1 MISIII
7 CSRSAEMLSSAAQ
20 SIEATIGLPY
30 QIIDI
35 DNSKGTYSIFQAYNL
50 GISKS
55 QFNVLC
61 FMHEDVGFIT
71 NGWGEKVVN
80 AFQNNP
86 KLGLLG
92 VAGSSYKSLLP
103 SGWSFSTATDK
114 TLYMNVVQ
122 HYKADGSSIH
132 DYSNPRNES
141 LSKVAAVDGVWFCTT
156 REVVNQIKFD
166 DTVFNGFHCY
176 DVDFS
181 LSVLQKYDVAVTYE
195 VLLNHFSEG
204 SFNDG
209 WLSDTIKLH
218 NKWKNVLPVNLNNLS
233 ADAIALEETK
243 AFYAILPKLA
253 GKRQLCLDAL
263 KVIWKSNVIARVGI
277 KMFTRM
283 NLLLLKKSLE

>member
-1 MISIII
+1 MISIVI
-7 CSRSAEMLSSAAQ
+7 CSRSAEMLSSAAK

-35 DNSKGTYSIFQAYNL
+35 DNSKGRYSIFEAYNL
-50 GISKS
+50 GIEKS
-55 QFNVLC
+55 QFNILC

-71 NGWGEKVVN
+71 SGWGEKVIN
-80 AFQNNP
+80 AFHDNS

-92 VAGSSYKSLLP
+92 VAGSSYKSLVP
-103 SGWSFSTATDK
+103 SGWSFATATDK
-114 TLYMNVVQ
+114 ALHMNVVQ
-122 HYKADGSSIH
+122 HYKTDGSSVH
-132 DYSNPRNES
+132 DYNNPRSET

-166 DTVFNGFHCY
+166 DTIFNGFHCY

-181 LSVLQKYDVAVTYE
+181 LSVLQQYDVAVTYE
-195 VLLNHFSEG
+195 ILLNHFSEG

-218 NKWKNVLPVNLNNLS
+218 NKWNRVLPINLDNLS
-233 ADAIALEETK
+233 ADAVALEETK
-243 AFYAILPKLA
+243 AFYAILPKLS
-253 GKRQLCLDAL
+253 GKRQLCLDTL
-263 KVIWKSNVIARVGI
+263 KVLWKSNVIARVGV